1 MNEFTRNNVPVN
13 LEGTTGEAVEIVLK
27 FKDDYAETW
36 ERNSDNTLK
45 FEQVKRLL
53 ISEQFLCFFQKYKK
67 NEEKGEYS
75 HKIII
80 PFAEEKAIEL
90 IVILSQTS
98 IDRFTKLYS
107 YFVIKAKETIFI
119 TEPIKETVKRKC
131 KIRLFCLHL
140 S

>member
-53 ISEQFLCFFQKYKK
+53 ISEQFLCFFQKA
-67 NEEKGEYS
+67 NL
-75 HKIII
+75 
-80 PFAEEKAIEL
+80 FL
-90 IVILSQTS
+90 I
-98 IDRFTKLYS
+98 
-107 YFVIKAKETIFI
+107 
-119 TEPIKETVKRKC
+119 
-131 KIRLFCLHL
+131 
-140 S
+140 